1 MIEIFK
7 QLRRNLSR
15 RKPESDLRPLLVH
28 APLFELAVGISGTQ
42 CETPASP
49 SDASSDFS
57 LGCLGSHEPR
67 LVAWLMI
74 TEESTELAGQ
84 CASTRCNN

>member
-1 MIEIFK
+1 MNNFFE
-7 QLRRNLSR
+7 QLRKES
-15 RKPESDLRPLLVH
+15 RKPDLRPLLVH

-57 LGCLGSHEPR
+57 LGCLGSHAH
-67 LVAWLMI
+67 VA
-74 TEESTELAGQ
+74 AHG
-84 CASTRCNN
+84 